1 MNDFSLE
8 TLQWRFLVLKTNLL
22 LLIFRT
28 LYWWPPGLPWCDF
41 TTVVTTS
48 SLLLLCLFSNKL
60 QLGKIPLTHWGERA
74 FPWSERSSWR
84 TDLGHYQRWLGL
96 TSGSPVSSGPAKT
109 ELLSGA
115 RHGCETEIP
124 RVLQLS
130 CSEPWH
136 KQPTRPNNM
145 NDSLQHSF
153 SLQTEEA
160 KIFPLEAYFGR
171 VHPPQQWA
179 IIDHDFLELR
189 WVWTVDATKNRA
201 SWYSR
206 EKCIS
211 SGWLSAKTQLFFL
224 LKLKIHSWSLR
235 RQLLEIVNSGHG
247 LNIILS
253 S

>member
-145 NDSLQHSF
+145 NDELQHSF

-160 KIFPLEAYFGR
+160 KIFPLEAVFWSR
-171 VHPPQQWA
+171 STTT
-179 IIDHDFLELR
+179 
-189 WVWTVDATKNRA
+189 TVSYHW
-201 SWYSR
+201 SWFPETSVSVDCGCNKEQSQLVFQGKMHFIR
-206 EKCIS
+206 LTQRQNPVVFS
-211 SGWLSAKTQLFFL
+211 SKT
-224 LKLKIHSWSLR
+224 
-235 RQLLEIVNSGHG
+235 EDP
-247 LNIILS
+247 
-253 S
+253 